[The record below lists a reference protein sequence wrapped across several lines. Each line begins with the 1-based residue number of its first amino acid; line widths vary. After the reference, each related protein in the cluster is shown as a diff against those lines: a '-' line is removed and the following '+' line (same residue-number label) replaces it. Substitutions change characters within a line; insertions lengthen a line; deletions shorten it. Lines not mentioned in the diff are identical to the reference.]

1 MDAAA
6 SRSWLEDDAELKAW
20 SERGAD
26 PLVSCLSYCLRDV
39 GIAAGDSAIVAGLP
53 VESGRL
59 TPSGALRAA
68 TRLGASA
75 NLSKRDFNR
84 INPIVLPAILLL
96 ADRDACVLISLDD
109 KARTAEVFWP
119 SRSDEAFTVD
129 QRQLE
134 QLYIGASILFR
145 RDEIKVAAGA
155 GSASGEKATHWFWS
169 TITRYYPAYM
179 QIVLAAALINVL
191 ALASP
196 LFIMNVYDRV
206 FPNAAMSTLWVM
218 TAAVA
223 VAFLFDMLLKIV
235 RAVTVDSIGRRVDI
249 LLSSQLFDHV
259 ANLKLEAQPKATGA
273 LLNHLKDYEHLRDFF
288 SSATIVA
295 FTDLMFIFILVGI
308 VFVIGGPLFWVPVTA
323 AFIVLA
329 VTLLTRLP
337 LIRASE
343 AAQETAAAK
352 NVVAVETLGALESV
366 KALTAEGRMLRN
378 WEMAVAQSSATQASV
393 RFWSM
398 LGTTLSG
405 FAMQATSV
413 AVVIGGV
420 YLASEG
426 LVTMGAVIACV
437 ILSGRIVQP
446 LGQIATTVVRG
457 QYALSTLRK
466 LNQIMAS
473 PRESGADASYIDRAV
488 TEGRIKF
495 DRATFSYPEAS
506 SPALSEVSFAVD
518 AGERVGV
525 IGRIGSGKSSLC
537 RLVSGLYTPQGGEVL
552 IDGVDI
558 RQHHPRALRR
568 SVGMVPQEVVLF
580 SGTLRENVA
589 FAKPEASDEEIVEI
603 AELVGVNEI
612 ASRHPSGYDMPIVE
626 RGRNLSGGQRQLVGL
641 ARALI
646 LNPRILVL
654 DEPTSSMDAATE
666 RTFTKCLQK
675 IVERRNVTLVL
686 STHRSSMLS
695 LVDRLMVLEKG
706 RLVADGPKAKVIAEL
721 KKAAGGGAGI
731 AG

>member
-26 PLVSCLSYCLRDV
+26 PLVACLSFCLRDV
-39 GIAAGDSAIVAGLP
+39 GIAAGDSAIIAGLP

-68 TRLGASA
+68 TRFGASA
-75 NLSKRDFNR
+75 KLSKREFNR

-96 ADRDACVLISLDD
+96 ADRDACVLISLDES
-109 KARTAEVFWP
+109 ARTSEVYWP

-134 QLYIGASILFR
+134 QLYIGGAILFR
-145 RDEIKVAAGA
+145 RDEIKTSGAAG
-155 GSASGEKATHWFWS
+155 GDLQGKHWFWS
-169 TITRYYPAYM
+169 TITRYYPAYL
-179 QIVLAAALINVL
+179 QIMLAAALINIL

-223 VAFLFDMLLKIV
+223 IAFLFDMLLKIV
-235 RAVTVDSIGRRVDI
+235 RAVTVDSIGRRIDI

-295 FTDLMFIFILVGI
+295 FTDLLFIFILVGI

-323 AFIVLA
+323 AFVVLA

-378 WEMAVAQSSATQASV
+378 WELAVAQSSATQASV

-413 AVVIGGV
+413 AVVIVGV
-420 YLASEG
+420 YLAADG
-426 LVTMGAVIACV
+426 MVTMGAVIACV

-466 LNQIMAS
+466 LNQIMSS

-495 DRATFSYPEAS
+495 DRTTFSYPEAS
-506 SPALSEVSFAVD
+506 SPALSDVSFSVE
-518 AGERVGV
+518 AGEKVGV

-537 RLVSGLYTPQGGEVL
+537 RLVAGLYTPQAGEVL
-552 IDGVDI
+552 VDGVDI

-568 SVGMVPQEVVLF
+568 SVGLVPQEVVLF
-580 SGTLRENVA
+580 SGTLRENIA

-612 ASRHPSGYDMPIVE
+612 SSRHPSGYDMPIVE

-666 RTFTKCLQK
+666 RLFTQCLHK
-675 IVERRNVTLVL
+675 IVDRRNVTLIL

>member
-6 SRSWLEDDAELKAW
+6 SRSWLDEDAELKVW
-20 SERGAD
+20 SERGSD
-26 PLVSCLSYCLRDV
+26 PLVACLSYCLRDV
-39 GIAAGDSAIVAGLP
+39 GIPAGDSAIIAGLP

-75 NLSKRDFNR
+75 ALSKRSFPR
-84 INPIVLPAILLL
+84 INAIVLPAIALL
-96 ADRDACVLISLDD
+96 ADRDACVIISFDD
-109 KARTAEVFWP
+109 KARTAEVYWP
-119 SRSDEAFTVD
+119 SRSDDVFTVD

-134 QLYIGASILFR
+134 QLYIGASILFK
-145 RDEIKVAAGA
+145 RDEIKVAGSGA
-155 GSASGEKATHWFWS
+155 AERTGKHWFWS
-169 TITRYYPAYM
+169 TLSRYTPAYL
-179 QIVLAAALINVL
+179 QIVLAAALINIL

-223 VAFLFDMLLKIV
+223 IAFLFDMLLKIV
-235 RAVTVDSIGRRVDI
+235 RAVTVDAIGRRIDI

-259 ANLKLEAQPKATGA
+259 ANLKLEAQPNATGA

-295 FTDLMFIFILVGI
+295 FTDLMFIFILIGI
-308 VFVIGGPLFWVPVTA
+308 VYVIGGPLFWIPVGA
-323 AFIVLA
+323 AAAVLII
-329 VTLLTRLP
+329 TLMTRLP

-366 KALTAEGRMLRN
+366 KALTAEGRMLRG
-378 WEMAVAQSSATQASV
+378 WEMAVAQSSATQAAV

-437 ILSGRIVQP
+437 ILSGRVVQP

-466 LNQIMAS
+466 LNQIMDS
-473 PRESGADASYIDRAV
+473 PRESGADASYIDRPV

-495 DRATFSYPEAS
+495 DRTTFSYPQAS
-506 SPALSEVSFAVD
+506 SPALAEVSFSID
-518 AGERVGV
+518 EGEKVGV

-537 RLVSGLYTPQGGEVL
+537 RLVAGLYTPQGGEVL

-580 SGTLRENVA
+580 SGTLRENIA
-589 FAKPEASDEEIVEI
+589 FAKPEASDTEIVEI
-603 AELVGVNEI
+603 AELVGVTEI

-666 RTFTKCLQK
+666 RMFTQCLHK
-675 IVERRNVTLVL
+675 IVERRKITLVL
-686 STHRSSMLS
+686 STHRSSMLG

-721 KKAAGGGAGI
+721 KKAAGAGSPGL